1 MPKLP
6 IDYNNCCIYKIE
18 HIDNERLLYVGQ
30 TTNFSR
36 RKGEHKRCC
45 NDKKYTKHNYKLYQ
59 MIRENGG
66 WEMFRMIEIEKYPCN
81 DRREADKR
89 ENEIMK
95 ELKAN
100 MNTIQNFNPN
110 TRHKERKQELQIKKY
125 EEYTRRLKYFKWCND
140 NKEEHERLK
149 SLFD

>member
-1 MPKLP
+1 
-6 IDYNNCCIYKIE
+6 
-18 HIDNERLLYVGQ
+18 
-30 TTNFSR
+30 
-36 RKGEHKRCC
+36 
-45 NDKKYTKHNYKLYQ
+45 

-81 DRREADKR
+81 DRREAEKR

-95 ELKAN
+95 SLKAS
-100 MNTIQNFNPN
+100 MNSIHSVNEVNE
-110 TRHKERKQELQIKKY
+110 TRKLKIKMKQY
-125 EEYTRRLKYFKWCND
+125 EDYTHRLKYLKWCND

>member
-6 IDYNNCCIYKIE
+6 IDYNKCCIYKIK
-18 HIDNERLLYVGQ
+18 HIDNERLFYVAQ

-45 NDKKYTKHNYKLYQ
+45 NDKKYSKHNYKLYQ
-59 MIRENGG
+59 MMRENGV

-81 DRREADKR
+81 DKREAEKR

-95 ELKAN
+95 NLKAS
-100 MNTIQNFNPN
+100 MNTNHSVN
-110 TRHKERKQELQIKKY
+110 TLTETRKLKIKMKQY
-125 EEYTRRLKYFKWCND
+125 EDYTHRLKHLKWCDD
-140 NKEEHERLK
+140 NKEEVERLK

>member
-6 IDYNNCCIYKIE
+6 IDYNKCCIYKIE

-45 NDKKYTKHNYKLYQ
+45 NDKKYTKHNMKLYQ

-81 DRREADKR
+81 DRREAEKR

-95 ELKAN
+95 SLKAS
-100 MNTIQNFNPN
+100 MNSIHSVNEVNE
-110 TRHKERKQELQIKKY
+110 TRKLKIKMKQY
-125 EEYTRRLKYFKWCND
+125 EDYTHRLKHLKWCDD
-140 NKEEHERLK
+140 NKEEVKRLK

>member
-6 IDYNNCCIYKIE
+6 IDYNKCCIYKIE
-18 HIDNERLLYVGQ
+18 YIDNERLLYVGQ

-81 DRREADKR
+81 DRREAEKR

-95 ELKAN
+95 SLKAS
-100 MNTIQNFNPN
+100 MNSIHSVNEVNE
-110 TRHKERKQELQIKKY
+110 TRKLKIKMKQY
-125 EEYTRRLKYFKWCND
+125 EDYTHRLKYLKWCND